1 MKKYPLLSAPK
12 TTLNEMR
19 SDTPMVDYQH
29 MYFQGVKSDK
39 YSAYFNAVN
48 QQLDAFMKVFR
59 EDVENNVNDSIDI
72 QEIMFSHLD
81 NLNAKI
87 GMVEQVVRLANQLKK

>member
-1 MKKYPLLSAPK
+1 MKNYPLLSVPK
-12 TTLNEMR
+12 SVLKEMR

-39 YSAYFNAVN
+39 YSAYFDAVN

-59 EDVENNVNDSIDI
+59 EDVENNVNDSTDI
-72 QEIMFSHLD
+72 QEIMFKHID
-81 NLNAKI
+81 NLNSKV
-87 GMVEQVVRLANQLKK
+87 GMVEQVVRLMSNFKK